1 MTYNR
6 RVSLWH
12 SLLNDIVYCLVHK
25 ELWRKVQEQFQLVN
39 EKQNEIKVKSETIHC
54 KQSIHHKRANWVF
67 ISHFFF
73 FYYSCKVKDFSN
85 QKYRV
90 SYDLD
95 LSTQIF
101 ILFKHKSWITLR
113 SKVMTELFYAQSYLI
128 LCDSMDC
135 THQAPLSREFS
146 RQE

>member
-1 MTYNR
+1 MIYNR

-12 SLLNDIVYCLVHK
+12 SLLNDTVYCLVHK
-25 ELWRKVQEQFQLVN
+25 ELWKKVQEQFQLVN
-39 EKQNEIKVKSETIHC
+39 EKQNEIKVKSGSIHC

-67 ISHFFF
+67 IHYF

-85 QKYRV
+85 WKCRV
-90 SYDLD
+90 SYDAD
-95 LSTQIF
+95 LSTQIL
-101 ILFKHKSWITLR
+101 ILFKHKSLITLR
-113 SKVMTELFYAQSYLI
+113 SKVMTELSYAQSYLI